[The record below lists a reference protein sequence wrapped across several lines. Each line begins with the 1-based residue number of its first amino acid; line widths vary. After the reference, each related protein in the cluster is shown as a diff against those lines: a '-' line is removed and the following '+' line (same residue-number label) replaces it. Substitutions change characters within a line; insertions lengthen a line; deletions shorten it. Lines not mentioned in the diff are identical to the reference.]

1 MANIPKNK
9 PGRKP
14 KGESLAPPEI
24 KIDPEEIRELASE
37 GNTLEDISDVLGI
50 SAKVLAETPEYRRQ
64 YEIGLSDM
72 RVSLRH
78 WQFQS
83 AKSGNVTMLIWLG
96 KIILGQREETQTT
109 IKLEREDDALT
120 KSLLGLAQE
129 MDNGK

>member
-14 KGESLAPPEI
+14 KGKSLAPPEI
-24 KIDPEEIRELASE
+24 QIDPEEIRELASE
-37 GNTLEDISDVLGI
+37 GNTLEDISDVLGV